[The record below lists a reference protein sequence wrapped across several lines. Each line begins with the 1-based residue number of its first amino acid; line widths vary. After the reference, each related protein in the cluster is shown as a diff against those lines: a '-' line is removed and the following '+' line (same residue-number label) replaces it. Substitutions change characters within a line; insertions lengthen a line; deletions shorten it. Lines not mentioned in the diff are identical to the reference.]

1 MKFKLMLASLLF
13 VTVATFIKTTHVVAV
28 ETISNDSIS
37 VQTIEGP
44 SVSEKVIDQAKHS
57 WPWYVARGSGFIA
70 AISLVILMLSGIGQM
85 TGQTYRFLE
94 PLTAWASHRALGIV
108 FLISIVLHMFVFLFD
123 KFIAFSLLD
132 ILVPWFSDFKPVTF
146 FGINL
151 GSFYLA
157 LGVLSFYLSLLI
169 VVTSLLIVNK
179 KPKLWKLV
187 HLLSYVV
194 ILFVFFHALQLGTD
208 MTHGIIRA
216 IWIILGNLLSI
227 AIIFRS
233 WRAYTT

>member
-1 MKFKLMLASLLF
+1 MKLLLLSFVFALTAIFAKTTF
-13 VTVATFIKTTHVVAV
+13 VTASEV
-28 ETISNDSIS
+28 ISNDSIS

-108 FLISIVLHMFVFLFD
+108 FMVSIILHMFVFLFD
-123 KFIAFSLLD
+123 KFIAFSFLD
-132 ILVPWFSDFKPVTF
+132 ILIPWFSDFKPITF
-146 FGINL
+146 LGINL

-157 LGVLSFYLSLLI
+157 LGVISFYFTLLI
-169 VVTSLLIVNK
+169 VATSLLIINK
-179 KPKLWKLV
+179 KPKLWKLT
-187 HLLSYVV
+187 HLLSYIV
-194 ILFVFFHALQLGTD
+194 ILFVFFHALLLGTD
-208 MTHGIIRA
+208 MTNGIIKA
-216 IWIILGNLLSI
+216 VWIILGNLISI
-227 AIIFRS
+227 AIIYRA

>member
-1 MKFKLMLASLLF
+1 MRLLLLSF
-13 VTVATFIKTTHVVAV
+13 VFALTAVFAKTTLVSAV
-28 ETISNDSIS
+28 EAISNDSIS
-37 VQTIEGP
+37 VQSIEGP
-44 SVSEKVIDQAKHS
+44 SVTDKVIEQAKHS

-70 AISLVILMLSGIGQM
+70 AISLVILMLSGIGQI

-108 FLISIVLHMFVFLFD
+108 FMVSIVLHMFVFLFD
-123 KFIAFSLLD
+123 KFIAFSFLD
-132 ILVPWFSDFKPVTF
+132 ILIPWFSDFKPVAI

-157 LGVLSFYLSLLI
+157 LGVISFYLSLLI
-169 VVTSLLIVNK
+169 VATSLLIVNK
-179 KPKLWKLV
+179 KPKLWKLT
-187 HLLSYVV
+187 HLLSYIV

-208 MTHGIIRA
+208 MTNGVIKA
-216 IWIILGNLLSI
+216 VWIILGNIISI
-227 AIIFRS
+227 AIIFRA